1 VQYPFAQGTAQGTA
15 SARTAIEAEVT
26 ETEVTIAGRPQTRSP
41 AVLTQAQ
48 KFSASA
54 LSPSPR
60 TVVAIFALY
69 VVFLFALNVLHAYQL
84 GFQTKMYDSPI
95 YRWRE
100 SLVIAL
106 SRMQPQ
112 PLHGYVG
119 YGSILSY
126 LTHHGVALI
135 GGEADP
141 MPTGSEQQ
149 ALVMDGARMDRLMQ
163 EASKVTI
170 DPSLPPV
177 ILQGN
182 ELGLVDYTYWAF
194 KLYGISVNALVLF
207 YFTLLF
213 ISVALF
219 FIVFRQSPFCLLL
232 LMLYL
237 AAHYFALDYAQT
249 RAILAIQN
257 SRFFPVLA
265 LLPALHLFL
274 LLVMRVRPTAAVV
287 AGAAVQT
294 LILMFMVFCRT
305 QTYWEI
311 FAILLGAVVV
321 TGLGPVRQALLR
333 PKRWLGAIGETV
345 RETWPA
351 VLTVLGVVALLG
363 YTHFAPD
370 ESLYAK
376 ESKAHLFWH
385 DFFVSTVSADPQL
398 LATYGFGS
406 SSYTDDMGYLAALH
420 DLRGR
425 NDGSTPIADEVNGVL
440 GIDIWKSNGA
450 YDEEMRQLY
459 FRVLR
464 EHPWP
469 VVRSFLIGKP
479 VDQLAYFSVTP
490 ELWQRHNYVNPMILA
505 VAATLLAL
513 ALGAALPTRRTALLG
528 SAVIVVVLACSTMT
542 SFFYPTALIA
552 EVLVTWLML
561 FMFGTIYLPLTLLFY
576 FLRQE
581 AVR

>member
-1 VQYPFAQGTAQGTA
+1 MTVA
-15 SARTAIEAEVT
+15 S
-26 ETEVTIAGRPQTRSP
+26 RPQTRSP

-48 KFSASA
+48 KFSATA
-54 LSPSPR
+54 RSPSSR
-60 TVVAIFALY
+60 TVVAFFALY
-69 VVFLFALNVLHAYQL
+69 VAFLFVLNVVHAYQL
-84 GFQTKMYDSPI
+84 GFQSTMYDNPV

-119 YGSILSY
+119 YRSILSY
-126 LTHHGVALI
+126 FTHHGLALI
-135 GGEADP
+135 DGEADA
-141 MPTGSEQQ
+141 MPTPAERR
-149 ALVMDGARMDRLMQ
+149 ALVTDGARMDRLMQ

-170 DPSLPPV
+170 DPNLPPV

-194 KLYGISVNALVLF
+194 KLFGISVNALVLF

-219 FIVFRQSPFCLLL
+219 FVTFRQSPFCLLL

-249 RAILAIQN
+249 RALLAIQN

-274 LLVMRVRPTAAVV
+274 LTLTRIRPTAPVV

-294 LILMFMVFCRT
+294 FILMFMVFCRT
-305 QTYWEI
+305 QTYWEV
-311 FAILLGAVVV
+311 FAILLGAVVA
-321 TGLGPVRQALLR
+321 TGLRPVRQALLR
-333 PKRWLGAIGETV
+333 PKRWLAAIGETV

-351 VLTVLGVVALLG
+351 VLAVLGVVALLG

-370 ESLYAK
+370 QSLYAK

-440 GIDIWKSNGA
+440 GIDIFKSNGA
-450 YDEEMRQLY
+450 YDEEMRRLY
-459 FRVLR
+459 FRVFR
-464 EHPWP
+464 EHPWL

-479 VDQLAYFSVTP
+479 MDQLAYFSVTP
-490 ELWQRHNYVNPMILA
+490 ELWQRRNYVNPMILA

-528 SAVIVVVLACSTMT
+528 LAVAAAVVACSTMT

-561 FMFGTIYLPLTLLFY
+561 VMVCAIYLPLALLFY
-576 FLRQE
+576 VLRRE
-581 AVR
+581 AVQAAATS

>member
-1 VQYPFAQGTAQGTA
+1 MTV
-15 SARTAIEAEVT
+15 
-26 ETEVTIAGRPQTRSP
+26 AGRPQTRSP

-48 KFSASA
+48 KFLATA
-54 LSPSPR
+54 RSPSPR

-84 GFQTKMYDSPI
+84 GFQSKMYDSPI

-112 PLHGYVG
+112 PLRGYVG

-126 LTHHGVALI
+126 LNHHGLALI

-141 MPTGSEQQ
+141 MPTGAEQQ

-170 DPSLPPV
+170 DPNLPPV

-194 KLYGISVNALVLF
+194 KLYGIGVNALVLF

-213 ISVALF
+213 IAAALF
-219 FIVFRQSPFCLLL
+219 FVTFRQSSFCLLL

-265 LLPALHLFL
+265 LLPALHLL
-274 LLVMRVRPTAAVV
+274 LLTVMRVRPTAPVV

-294 LILMFMVFCRT
+294 FILMFMVFCRT
-305 QTYWEI
+305 QTYWEV

-321 TGLGPVRQALLR
+321 TGLRPLRQALLR
-333 PKRWLGAIGETV
+333 PKRWLAAIGETM

-351 VLTVLGVVALLG
+351 VLAVLGVVALLG

-370 ESLYAK
+370 QSLYAK

-440 GIDIWKSNGA
+440 GIDIFKSNGA
-450 YDEEMRQLY
+450 YDEEMRRLY

-490 ELWQRHNYVNPMILA
+490 ELWQERNYLNPMILA

-528 SAVIVVVLACSTMT
+528 LAVAAAVVACSTMT

-561 FMFGTIYLPLTLLFY
+561 VMVGAIYLPLALLFY
-576 FLRQE
+576 VLRRE
-581 AVR
+581 AVQAAAAS

>member
-1 VQYPFAQGTAQGTA
+1 
-15 SARTAIEAEVT
+15 VT
-26 ETEVTIAGRPQTRSP
+26 ETEATIAGRPQTRSP

-48 KFSASA
+48 KFPASA

-60 TVVAIFALY
+60 TVAAIFALY

-84 GFQTKMYDSPI
+84 GFQSKMYDSPI

-106 SRMQPQ
+106 SRIQPQ

-126 LTHHGVALI
+126 LTHHGLALI

-141 MPTGSEQQ
+141 MPSAEERQ
-149 ALVMDGARMDRLMQ
+149 ALVYDGARMDRLMK
-163 EASKVTI
+163 EASEVAV
-170 DPSLPPV
+170 DPKLPPV

-219 FIVFRQSPFCLLL
+219 FVTFRQSPFCLLL

-265 LLPALHLFL
+265 LLPALHLL
-274 LLVMRVRPTAAVV
+274 LLTVMRVRPTASVV
-287 AGAAVQT
+287 AGAAMQT
-294 LILMFMVFCRT
+294 FILMFMVFCRT
-305 QTYWEI
+305 QTYWEV
-311 FAILLGAVVV
+311 FAILAAAAVA
-321 TGLGPVRQALLR
+321 TGLRPVRQALLR
-333 PKRWLGAIGETV
+333 PKRWLAAIGEMA

-363 YTHFAPD
+363 YTHVAPD
-370 ESLYAK
+370 QSLYAK

-406 SSYTDDMGYLAALH
+406 GSYTDDMGYLAALH

-440 GIDIWKSNGA
+440 GIDIFKSNGA
-450 YDEEMRQLY
+450 YDDEMRLLY
-459 FRVLR
+459 FRVVR
-464 EHPWP
+464 EHPWL

-479 VDQLAYFSVTP
+479 VDQLASFSVTP
-490 ELWQRHNYVNPMILA
+490 ELWQERNYLNPMILA
-505 VAATLLAL
+505 LAATLLAL
-513 ALGAALPTRRTALLG
+513 ALGAALPTPRTALLG
-528 SAVIVVVLACSTMT
+528 TAVAAVVLGCSTMT
-542 SFFYPTALIA
+542 SFFYPTALIP
-552 EVLVTWLML
+552 EVLLTWLILLML
-561 FMFGTIYLPLTLLFY
+561 CIIYFPLTLLFH
-576 FLRQE
+576 FLRHQPSGERRFE
-581 AVR
+581 AV

>member
-1 VQYPFAQGTAQGTA
+1 
-15 SARTAIEAEVT
+15 
-26 ETEVTIAGRPQTRSP
+26 
-41 AVLTQAQ
+41 VLTQAQ
-48 KFSASA
+48 KFPATA
-54 LSPSPR
+54 RSPSPR

-84 GFQTKMYDSPI
+84 GFQSKMYDSPI

-126 LTHHGVALI
+126 LTHHGLALI

-141 MPTGSEQQ
+141 MPSAEERQ
-149 ALVMDGARMDRLMQ
+149 ALVYDGAQMDRLMK
-163 EASKVTI
+163 EASEVAV
-170 DPSLPPV
+170 DPKLPPV

-194 KLYGISVNALVLF
+194 KLYGISINALVLF

-219 FIVFRQSPFCLLL
+219 FATFRQSPFCLLL

-265 LLPALHLFL
+265 LLPALHLL
-274 LLVMRVRPTAAVV
+274 LLTVMRVRPTAPVV
-287 AGAAVQT
+287 AGAAAQT
-294 LILMFMVFCRT
+294 FILMFMVFCRT
-305 QTYWEI
+305 QTYWEV
-311 FAILLGAVVV
+311 FAILLGAAVV
-321 TGLGPVRQALLR
+321 TGLRPIRQALLR
-333 PKRWLGAIGETV
+333 PKRWLAAIGETV

-351 VLTVLGVVALLG
+351 VLAVLGVVALLG

-370 ESLYAK
+370 QSLYAK

-425 NDGSTPIADEVNGVL
+425 NDGSTPIADEVDGVL
-440 GIDIWKSNGA
+440 SIDIFKSNGA
-450 YDEEMRQLY
+450 YDEEMRRLY

-479 VDQLAYFSVTP
+479 VDQLDYFRVTP
-490 ELWQRHNYVNPMILA
+490 ELWQRQNYVNPMILA

-513 ALGAALPTRRTALLG
+513 ALGAALPTPRTALLG
-528 SAVIVVVLACSTMT
+528 TAVAVAVLGCSAMT
-542 SFFYPTALIA
+542 SFFYPTALIP

-561 FMFGTIYLPLTLLFY
+561 LMLCIIYLPLSLPFH
-576 FLRQE
+576 FLRHQPSGE
-581 AVR
+581 RRFGAV

>member
-1 VQYPFAQGTAQGTA
+1 MTA
-15 SARTAIEAEVT
+15 
-26 ETEVTIAGRPQTRSP
+26 AGRPQTRSP

-48 KFSASA
+48 KFSATA
-54 LSPSPR
+54 RSPSSR
-60 TVVAIFALY
+60 TVVAFFALY
-69 VVFLFALNVLHAYQL
+69 VAFLFVLNVVHAYQL
-84 GFQTKMYDSPI
+84 GFQSTMYDNPV

-119 YGSILSY
+119 YRSILSY
-126 LTHHGVALI
+126 FTHHGLALI
-135 GGEADP
+135 DGEADA
-141 MPTGSEQQ
+141 MPTPAERR
-149 ALVMDGARMDRLMQ
+149 ALVTDGARMDRLMQ

-170 DPSLPPV
+170 DPNLPPV

-194 KLYGISVNALVLF
+194 KLYGININALVLF

-219 FIVFRQSPFCLLL
+219 FVTFRESPFCLLL

-237 AAHYFALDYAQT
+237 TAHYFALDYAQT
-249 RAILAIQN
+249 RALLAIQN

-274 LLVMRVRPTAAVV
+274 LTLMRIRPTAPVV

-294 LILMFMVFCRT
+294 FILMFMVFCRT
-305 QTYWEI
+305 QTYWEV
-311 FAILLGAVVV
+311 FAILLSAVVA
-321 TGLGPVRQALLR
+321 TGLRPVRQALLR
-333 PKRWLGAIGETV
+333 PKRWLAAIGEAV

-351 VLTVLGVVALLG
+351 VLAVLGVVALLG

-370 ESLYAK
+370 QSLYAK

-385 DFFVSTVSADPQL
+385 DFFVSTVSADRQL

-440 GIDIWKSNGA
+440 GIDIFKSNGA
-450 YDEEMRQLY
+450 YDEEMRRLY
-459 FRVLR
+459 FRVFR
-464 EHPWP
+464 EHPWL

-490 ELWQRHNYVNPMILA
+490 ELWRRRNYVNPMILA

-528 SAVIVVVLACSTMT
+528 LAVVAAVVACSTMT

-552 EVLVTWLML
+552 EVLVTWLVLAMVCA
-561 FMFGTIYLPLTLLFY
+561 IYLPLALLFY
-576 FLRQE
+576 VLRRE
-581 AVR
+581 AVQAAATS

>member
-1 VQYPFAQGTAQGTA
+1 MLA
-15 SARTAIEAEVT
+15 
-26 ETEVTIAGRPQTRSP
+26 
-41 AVLTQAQ
+41 QAQ
-48 KFSASA
+48 KVPATA
-54 LSPSPR
+54 RSPSSR

-84 GFQTKMYDSPI
+84 GFQSKMYDSPI

-126 LTHHGVALI
+126 LTHHGLALI

-141 MPTGSEQQ
+141 MPSAEERQ
-149 ALVMDGARMDRLMQ
+149 ALIYDGARMDRLMK
-163 EASKVTI
+163 EASEVAV
-170 DPSLPPV
+170 DPKLPPV

-182 ELGLVDYTYWAF
+182 ELGLIDYTYWAF
-194 KLYGISVNALVLF
+194 KLYGISINALVLF

-219 FIVFRQSPFCLLL
+219 FVTFRQSPFCLLL

-249 RAILAIQN
+249 RALLAIQN

-265 LLPALHLFL
+265 LLPALHLIL
-274 LLVMRVRPTAAVV
+274 LTVMRVRPTAPVV
-287 AGAAVQT
+287 AGAAAQT
-294 LILMFMVFCRT
+294 FILMFMVFCRT
-305 QTYWEI
+305 QTYWEV
-311 FAILLGAVVV
+311 FAILLGAAVVS
-321 TGLGPVRQALLR
+321 GLRPVRQALLQ
-333 PKRWLGAIGETV
+333 PKRWLAAIGETM

-370 ESLYAK
+370 QRLYAK

-406 SSYTDDMGYLAALH
+406 STYTDDMGYLAALH

-440 GIDIWKSNGA
+440 GIDIFKSNGA
-450 YDEEMRQLY
+450 YDEEMRRLY

-479 VDQLAYFSVTP
+479 VDQLANFSVTP
-490 ELWQRHNYVNPMILA
+490 ELWQERNYLNPMILA
-505 VAATLLAL
+505 LAATLLAL
-513 ALGAALPTRRTALLG
+513 ALGAALPTPRTALLG
-528 SAVIVVVLACSTMT
+528 TAVAAAVLGCSTMT
-542 SFFYPTALIA
+542 SFFYPTALIP
-552 EVLVTWLML
+552 EVLLTWLILLML
-561 FMFGTIYLPLTLLFY
+561 CIIYLPLTLLFH
-576 FLRQE
+576 FLRHRPSGERRFE
-581 AVR
+581 AV

>member
-1 VQYPFAQGTAQGTA
+1 M
-15 SARTAIEAEVT
+15 
-26 ETEVTIAGRPQTRSP
+26 
-41 AVLTQAQ
+41 
-48 KFSASA
+48 
-54 LSPSPR
+54 
-60 TVVAIFALY
+60 VVAIFALY

-84 GFQTKMYDSPI
+84 GFQSKMYDSPI

-126 LTHHGVALI
+126 LNHHGLALI

-141 MPTGSEQQ
+141 MPTGAEQQ

-163 EASKVTI
+163 EASKVII
-170 DPSLPPV
+170 DPNLPPV

-194 KLYGISVNALVLF
+194 KLYGIGVNALVLF

-213 ISVALF
+213 ISAALF
-219 FIVFRQSPFCLLL
+219 FVTFRQSPFCLLL

-265 LLPALHLFL
+265 LLPALHLL
-274 LLVMRVRPTAAVV
+274 LLTVMRIRPTAPVV

-294 LILMFMVFCRT
+294 FILMFMVFCRT
-305 QTYWEI
+305 QTYWEV
-311 FAILLGAVVV
+311 FAILLGAAVV
-321 TGLGPVRQALLR
+321 TGLRPVRQALLR
-333 PKRWLGAIGETV
+333 PKRWLAAIGETV

-370 ESLYAK
+370 QSVYAK

-450 YDEEMRQLY
+450 YDEEMRRLY

-490 ELWQRHNYVNPMILA
+490 ELWRQRNYLNPMILA

-528 SAVIVVVLACSTMT
+528 LAVAAAVVACSTMT

-561 FMFGTIYLPLTLLFY
+561 VMVGAIYLPLALLFY
-576 FLRQE
+576 VLRRE
-581 AVR
+581 AVAAAAAS

>member
-1 VQYPFAQGTAQGTA
+1 VT
-15 SARTAIEAEVT
+15 EAEVT

-48 KFSASA
+48 KVSASA

-84 GFQTKMYDSPI
+84 GFQSKMYDSPI

-126 LTHHGVALI
+126 LTHHGLALI

-141 MPTGSEQQ
+141 MPSAAERQ
-149 ALVMDGARMDRLMQ
+149 ALVYDGARMDRLMK
-163 EASKVTI
+163 EASEVAV
-170 DPSLPPV
+170 DPKLPPV

-219 FIVFRQSPFCLLL
+219 FITFRQSPFCLLL

-249 RAILAIQN
+249 RAILAVQN

-265 LLPALHLFL
+265 LLPALHLL
-274 LLVMRVRPTAAVV
+274 LLAVMRVRPTVPVV
-287 AGAAVQT
+287 AVAAVQT
-294 LILMFMVFCRT
+294 FILMFMVFCRT
-305 QTYWEI
+305 QTYWEV
-311 FAILLGAVVV
+311 FAVLLGAVVV
-321 TGLGPVRQALLR
+321 TGLRPVRHALLR
-333 PKRWLGAIGETV
+333 PKRWLAAIGETM

-363 YTHFAPD
+363 YSHFVPNKD
-370 ESLYAK
+370 LYSREST
-376 ESKAHLFWH
+376 AHIFWH

-406 SSYTDDMGYLAALH
+406 GSYTDDMGYLAALH

-440 GIDIWKSNGA
+440 GIDIFKSNGA
-450 YDEEMRQLY
+450 YDDEMRRLY
-459 FRVLR
+459 FRVFHER
-464 EHPWP
+464 PWL

-479 VDQLAYFSVTP
+479 LDQLTAFRVTP
-490 ELWQRHNYVNPMILA
+490 DLWQRNNYLDPMILA
-505 VAATLLAL
+505 VAASLLAL

-528 SAVIVVVLACSTMT
+528 LAAIVVVLACSTMT
-542 SFFYPTALIA
+542 SFFYPTPLIA

-561 FMFGTIYLPLTLLFY
+561 VMVCAIYLPLALLFY
-576 FLRQE
+576 FLRQQPVPA
-581 AVR
+581 AVAS